1 MNYLVL
7 VVMGGSYEPVDSMSA
22 LIGMA
27 KQKGLLGYL
36 AAALLQRCFTQAKQ
50 AAGYSCGCHSLA
62 TEHTQKCTLTGE
74 W

>member
-36 AAALLQRCFTQAKQ
+36 AAALFHTSQASSRLQLWLSQP
-50 AAGYSCGCHSLA
+50 GYGTPKNAH
-62 TEHTQKCTLTGE
+62 
-74 W
+74 